1 MPFQFATTES
11 FNRCT
16 ATVHAKGYQY
26 QCSIYTSS
34 GVLTASQPA
43 DNLAPKFHFED
54 YFLRPL
60 LIPQLSWKKKGS
72 EMKICTIEVLGNALQ
87 INACGRVKE
96 VRLNRGSSWI
106 EMQSQEGLSQSMGS
120 SGVAMDLQSCPTL
133 GQKGQAFTPP
143 HRIGIGCRLILKKM
157 QDFEESRSVGS
168 QQCLERLSCNQF

>member
-16 ATVHAKGYQY
+16 ATMHFEDY
-26 QCSIYTSS
+26 
-34 GVLTASQPA
+34 
-43 DNLAPKFHFED
+43 FED

-60 LIPQLSWKKKGS
+60 LIPQLSWKKKDS
-72 EMKICTIEVLGNALQ
+72 EMKICTTEVLGNALQ

-96 VRLNRGSSWI
+96 VRLNRGRSWI

-143 HRIGIGCRLILKKM
+143 HRIGRLILKKT